1 MHTFMHV
8 QFDVYFSLASI
19 EHVYILLALTLT
31 LARAKGL
38 VSLVE
43 ILSQIQFKTQDVRIL
58 KDYFSL

>member
-1 MHTFMHV
+1 MHV

-31 LARAKGL
+31 LARGF

-43 ILSQIQFKTQDVRIL
+43 ILSQMQFKTQDVRIL
-58 KDYFSL
+58 KDYYS

>member
-31 LARAKGL
+31 LPRGF
-38 VSLVE
+38 VNLVE
-43 ILSQIQFKTQDVRIL
+43 ILSQMQFKTQDVRIL
-58 KDYFSL
+58 KDYYS

>member
-1 MHTFMHV
+1 MHV

-31 LARAKGL
+31 LASGF

-43 ILSQIQFKTQDVRIL
+43 ILIASNAIQDTGC
-58 KDYFSL
+58 

>member
-31 LARAKGL
+31 LARGF

-43 ILSQIQFKTQDVRIL
+43 ILSQMQFKTQDVRIL
-58 KDYFSL
+58 KDYYSL